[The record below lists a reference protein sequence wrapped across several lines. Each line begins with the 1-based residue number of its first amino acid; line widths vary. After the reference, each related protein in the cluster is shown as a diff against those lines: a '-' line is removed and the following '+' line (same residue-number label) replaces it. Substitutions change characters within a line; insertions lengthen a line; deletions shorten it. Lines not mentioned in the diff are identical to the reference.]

1 VKADAGAE
9 VVQAQTQRDEGASY
23 LGEVALVDGSSRV
36 GQTGVVFYNTLFDE
50 NASCHIAFGKAITR
64 TVQGAGSQSPEE
76 HRARGVNHSSVHTD
90 FMIGDPEVAV
100 DGVTR
105 DGEAV
110 PILRDDR
117 WVL

>member
-1 VKADAGAE
+1 ME
-9 VVQAQTQRDEGASY
+9 
-23 LGEVALVDGSSRV
+23 
-36 GQTGVVFYNTLFDE
+36 
-50 NASCHIAFGKAITR
+50 
-64 TVQGAGSQSPEE
+64 GAGSQSTEE

-110 PILRDDR
+110 PILRDDS